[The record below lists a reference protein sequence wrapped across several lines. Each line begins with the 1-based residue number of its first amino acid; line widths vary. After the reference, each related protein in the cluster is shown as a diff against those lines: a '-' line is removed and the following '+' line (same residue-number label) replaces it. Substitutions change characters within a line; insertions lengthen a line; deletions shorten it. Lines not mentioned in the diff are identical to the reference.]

1 MKVWFERALPVGVY
15 RRGNKYEARIG
26 VDSKQR
32 YLGAFPTAEAA
43 SAAYQEA
50 RRRREEGTF
59 EEDYPRPAPRPP
71 V

>member
-1 MKVWFERALPVGVY
+1 MNFWFERALPIGVY
-15 RRGNKYEARIG
+15 RRGDKYQAGIR
-26 VDSKQR
+26 VDHKLCH
-32 YLGAFPTAEAA
+32 LGTFPTAEAA

-59 EEDYPRPAPRPP
+59 EEHTKA